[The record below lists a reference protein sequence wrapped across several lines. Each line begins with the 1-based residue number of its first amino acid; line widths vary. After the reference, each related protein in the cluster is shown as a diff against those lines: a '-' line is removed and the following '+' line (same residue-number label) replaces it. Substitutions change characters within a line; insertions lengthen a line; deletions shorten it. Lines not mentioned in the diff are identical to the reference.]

1 MFAVWAALAALG
13 FRMTPLAVIVAVG
26 TGVIFT
32 RRVAPLGGAGI
43 MLVALAPTLWY
54 GAGVPFASAV
64 LGVAAYRFFML
75 FGPLPASLGA
85 LPKLRALTL

>member
-1 MFAVWAALAALG
+1 MFAVWAAIAAFG

-54 GAGVPFASAV
+54 GAGVPSRALSWAWRRIV
-64 LGVAAYRFFML
+64 SSCSSVRFL
-75 FGPLPASLGA
+75 RASLRFRSYA
-85 LPKLRALTL
+85 R